1 MEAIST
7 FSNEVSYQIAV
18 IIGSYLF
25 LEAISCFWKENEV
38 SLAKNVLLFTIG
50 IIGCF
55 LFYQALGSLLC
66 LLLYAIIPS
75 FSNGVSYHSAITTI
89 RIIIIESSA
98 VWSRR
103 NVHRIP
109 RQWHSLW
116 PHLCQWRSAP
126 LAVKNKWRIAS
137 AKKQWNLRFRGRC
150 KECIE
155 IKRAVQFSNTDVY
168 EDQIRRSVDMIIV
181 FDLTKEQWTV
191 QWIVYIVG
199 LFHHLLYHRRRIT
212 I

>member
-98 VWSRR
+98 VWFKEKRAQDTKTMAFI
-103 NVHRIP
+103 VTA
-109 RQWHSLW
+109 SL
-116 PHLCQWRSAP
+116 PMKVC
-126 LAVKNKWRIAS
+126 AS
-137 AKKQWNLRFRGRC
+137 CSKKQMKDSFSKKQWNLRFRGRC

-181 FDLTKEQWTV
+181 FDLTKEQ
-191 QWIVYIVG
+191 
-199 LFHHLLYHRRRIT
+199 
-212 I
+212 

>member
-98 VWSRR
+98 VWFKEKRAQDTKTMAFI
-103 NVHRIP
+103 VTA
-109 RQWHSLW
+109 SL
-116 PHLCQWRSAP
+116 PMKVC
-126 LAVKNKWRIAS
+126 AS
-137 AKKQWNLRFRGRC
+137 CSKKQMKDSFSKKNSGIWDFEGGAKNASKSKERCNFRILTYMR
-150 KECIE
+150 
-155 IKRAVQFSNTDVY
+155 IKLDVVWIWLLCSTY
-168 EDQIRRSVDMIIV
+168 P
-181 FDLTKEQWTV
+181 KNNEQCNE
-191 QWIVYIVG
+191 
-199 LFHHLLYHRRRIT
+199 
-212 I
+212 

>member
-7 FSNEVSYQIAV
+7 FSKEVSYQIAV

-55 LFYQALGSLLC
+55 IFYQALGSLLC

-89 RIIIIESSA
+89 RFIIIGWFLYNQALFWFKEKRAEETKTMAFIVTA
-98 VWSRR
+98 
-103 NVHRIP
+103 
-109 RQWHSLW
+109 SL
-116 PHLCQWRSAP
+116 PMKVC
-126 LAVKNKWRIAS
+126 AS
-137 AKKQWNLRFRGRC
+137 CSKKQMKDSFSKKQWNLRFRGRC

-181 FDLTKEQWTV
+181 FDLPKEQ
-191 QWIVYIVG
+191 
-199 LFHHLLYHRRRIT
+199 
-212 I
+212 

>member
-7 FSNEVSYQIAV
+7 FSKEVSYQIAV

-55 LFYQALGSLLC
+55 IFYQALGSLLC

-89 RIIIIESSA
+89 RIIIIGWFLYNQALFWFKEKRA
-98 VWSRR
+98 EETKTMAFIVTA
-103 NVHRIP
+103 
-109 RQWHSLW
+109 SL
-116 PHLCQWRSAP
+116 PMKVC
-126 LAVKNKWRIAS
+126 AS
-137 AKKQWNLRFRGRC
+137 CSKKQMKDSFSKKQWNLRFRGRC

-181 FDLTKEQWTV
+181 FDLPKEQ
-191 QWIVYIVG
+191 
-199 LFHHLLYHRRRIT
+199 
-212 I
+212 

>member
-1 MEAIST
+1 MRSVLILVNQSPTCKLRMEAIST

-98 VWSRR
+98 VWFKEKRAQDTKTMAFI
-103 NVHRIP
+103 VTA
-109 RQWHSLW
+109 SL
-116 PHLCQWRSAP
+116 PMKVC
-126 LAVKNKWRIAS
+126 AS
-137 AKKQWNLRFRGRC
+137 CSKKQMKDSFS
-150 KECIE
+150 KKTVEFE
-155 IKRAVQFSNTDVY
+155 ISREVQ
-168 EDQIRRSVDMIIV
+168 RM
-181 FDLTKEQWTV
+181 
-191 QWIVYIVG
+191 
-199 LFHHLLYHRRRIT
+199 HRNQKSGAIFEY
-212 I
+212 